1 MNDALYF
8 SELCARRRG
17 LLTLSQGALVRGLA
31 RLEDVGVA
39 AFVRVVLA
47 AEVVV
52 RAADLRGAPCRIRV
66 FRCGIELMP
75 ETKRTYIRRKVLR
88 IINYFS
94 ADFAF
99 RLFWFV
105 LHKRLRWSSY

>member
-39 AFVRVVLA
+39 HLAIVPSHRVVFREAPRRAIAIRVA
-47 AEVVV
+47 AVVV
-52 RAADLRGAPCRIRV
+52 ASKLRGQRV
-66 FRCGIELMP
+66 RGLGGARCAGAGRED
-75 ETKRTYIRRKVLR
+75 EVEGERGG
-88 IINYFS
+88 
-94 ADFAF
+94 
-99 RLFWFV
+99 
-105 LHKRLRWSSY
+105 